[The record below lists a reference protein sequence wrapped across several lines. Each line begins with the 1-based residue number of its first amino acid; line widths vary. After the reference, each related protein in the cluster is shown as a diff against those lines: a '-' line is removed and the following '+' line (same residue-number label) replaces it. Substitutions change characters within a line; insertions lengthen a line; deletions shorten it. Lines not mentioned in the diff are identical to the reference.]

1 MNVREATCER
11 IRELC
16 TQKRLTEYMLIYRS
30 GIPPSTFKSIMNGQS
45 KNPGITNIKRIA
57 DGFGVSIRE
66 FYDSDMFDDLE
77 QEDED

>member
-1 MNVREATCER
+1 MNVREATCRR

-16 TQKRLTEYMLIYRS
+16 TQKDITEYTLIYRS

-45 KNPGITNIKRIA
+45 KNPGITNIRRIA
-57 DGFGVSIRE
+57 DGLDISIRE
-66 FYDSDMFDDLE
+66 FYDSDMFDDLD

>member
-1 MNVREATCER
+1 
-11 IRELC
+11 
-16 TQKRLTEYMLIYRS
+16 
-30 GIPPSTFKSIMNGQS
+30 MNGQS